1 MPDRKIEQRI
11 STKIFLT
18 SICKTDICLIY
29 RLIYISEKTL
39 RKLFRNTARVGG
51 GGGKYMLTVKCKDL
65 INESQQD

>member
-11 STKIFLT
+11 STKIILT

-39 RKLFRNTARVGG
+39 RKLFRNTGG
-51 GGGKYMLTVKCKDL
+51 GGGQVHVDR
-65 INESQQD
+65 